1 MSPTARA
8 AIALGAL
15 AVVALLVPVP
25 VSAGLALVFV
35 VIVIVDA
42 LVARRPLRIRRATPT
57 VVARGVPAILTVET
71 EGDALDRVAV
81 RQAQSPDLTVTP
93 SEGSDQLDARLVAGR
108 RGKHVM
114 PPAAARRTGPLG
126 LSAWTFASEDR
137 TELLAYPDLP
147 AARRIVI
154 ALRRGRFRE
163 PGRRTRGPLGL
174 GTDFES
180 VRDYLPD
187 DDVRQ
192 INWLAT
198 ARLGRPMSNQYRV
211 EQDRD
216 VVCVLDAGRLM
227 AAPIG
232 DLTRLDAAIDAV
244 TAVALVADEVG
255 DRSGVIVF
263 DREIRRRI
271 TTRRSGGRAVIQ
283 AILDVEPRL
292 VDSDYDLAFRAA
304 SGGKRGLVLVVT
316 DLIDEAAARSLL
328 AAVPVLARRHA
339 VVVAS
344 VTDPDLRDAM
354 VREPASTRDVYGTA
368 IALDV
373 LEARTQVAA
382 RLRGAGAV
390 VLEAPPGRL
399 GEACVGAYLRLK
411 ARARL

>member
-1 MSPTARA
+1 VTLRQANAPDITIDPPSGGDRLESELTAR
-8 AIALGAL
+8 
-15 AVVALLVPVP
+15 
-25 VSAGLALVFV
+25 
-35 VIVIVDA
+35 
-42 LVARRPLRIRRATPT
+42 
-57 VVARGVPAILTVET
+57 
-71 EGDALDRVAV
+71 
-81 RQAQSPDLTVTP
+81 
-93 SEGSDQLDARLVAGR
+93 R
-108 RGKHVM
+108 RGEHEL
-114 PPAAARRTGPLG
+114 PAAAARRSGPLG
-126 LSAWTFASEDR
+126 LASWNFRGDDVAP
-137 TELLAYPDLP
+137 LLAYPDLP
-147 AARRIVI
+147 AARRLVI

-180 VRDYLPD
+180 VREYLPD

-216 VVCVLDAGRLM
+216 VVCVVDAGRLM

-232 DLTRLDAAIDAV
+232 DLTRLDAAVDAV

-255 DRSGVIVF
+255 DRCGVIAF
-263 DREIRRRI
+263 DSEVRRRI
-271 TTRRSGGRAVIQ
+271 TTRRSGGRAVVR

-304 SGGKRGLVLVVT
+304 SGGKRGLVVVFT
-316 DLIDEAAARSLL
+316 DLVDEAAARSLL
-328 AAVPVLARRHA
+328 AAVPILVRRHA
-339 VVVAS
+339 VIIAS
-344 VTDPDLRDAM
+344 AADPDLQRA
-354 VREPASTRDVYGTA
+354 VAREPQSTRDVFGTA

-373 LEARTQVAA
+373 LDARTRVVV

-390 VLEAPPGRL
+390 VLEAEPARL

-411 ARARL
+411 SRARL